1 MDTGALVSQAMETC
15 EISMV
20 YDNSAYSG
28 PRIVAQLAQG
38 FPVGVLDWP
47 TWTPQELSARW
58 PTTPQG

>member
-1 MDTGALVSQAMETC
+1 
-15 EISMV
+15 MV